1 MQPQNPPPKSLSQ
14 IVDEFKEDIQA
25 SELMDILEAMR
36 TLKRGSGYGR
46 VELFYLDKVIDTIE
60 INIKRKPKAKK

>member
-1 MQPQNPPPKSLSQ
+1 
-14 IVDEFKEDIQA
+14 VDEFKEDIQA